1 MRTHVFMALGMTG
14 MLLGGCAGPQRYTQ
28 QINALK
34 SDVGVLDQR
43 VSQLERAG
51 LKEPSASEWPANTQ
65 TSAAV
70 TTPETAAAHHK
81 GDVSAKPSKR
91 DIQLALK
98 NAGFYKGTVDGKLG
112 AHTREAI
119 RKFQTANG
127 LKADG
132 VAGRQTWDKL
142 SVYLNMPAPA
152 ASTAAETA
160 DQTTVES
167 KK

>member
-1 MRTHVFMALGMTG
+1 MRTHVVVALGIGG
-14 MLLGGCAGPQRYTQ
+14 MLLGGCAGQQRYTQ
-28 QINALK
+28 QINSLK

-51 LKEPSASEWPANTQ
+51 LKEPSASEWPTNAQ
-65 TSAAV
+65 TSAAA
-70 TTPETAAAHHK
+70 TTSETTAAQHK

-98 NAGFYKGTVDGKLG
+98 NAGFYQGSVDGKLG
-112 AHTREAI
+112 PHTREAI

-142 SVYLNMPAPA
+142 SVYLNMPAPTA
-152 ASTAAETA
+152 SASTETA
-160 DQTTVES
+160 GQTTVES